1 MFSFFNSN
9 KITIGSST
17 HLELNRLI
25 PIFGSKDLFRQ
36 PNNKTQIEAIIIA
49 PTKFNKSPSLAISAR
64 ENLLVENTMVFG
76 AVATGSIKAQLALI
90 AAGTIRASGLILED
104 KLMAARIGKIS
115 VVVAKLLVIS
125 VRKVINRQTPKISK
139 NRCQLE
145 I

>member
-1 MFSFFNSN
+1 M
-9 KITIGSST
+9 
-17 HLELNRLI
+17 
-25 PIFGSKDLFRQ
+25 IFVFESKVLSHQ
-36 PNNKTQIEAIIIA
+36 PNNKTQTEAIIIA
-49 PTKFNKSPSLAISAR
+49 PAKFNKSPSFAISAR
-64 ENLLVENTMVFG
+64 GNRLVENTIVFG
-76 AVATGSIKAQLALI
+76 AVATGNIKAQLALI
-90 AAGTIRASGLILED
+90 AAGTMRASGLMLED